1 MSVSLEA
8 LAMAGIDSNEWA
20 MDAQEW
26 ERNETEIDFVPPH
39 LLADEDDDDDDDGN
53 DNDDENVMSIV
64 SNYRFPMAGFF
75 GSCGRKDGRGD
86 GVHCILGIFC
96 SLSKAIERKASN
108 GMNSVRIMVRTILGF
123 LMVMTIKIISAQTSK
138 L

>member
-26 ERNETEIDFVPPH
+26 ERNETEIDVVPPH
-39 LLADEDDDDDDDGN
+39 LLANEDDNDDD
-53 DNDDENVMSIV
+53 DDENVMSIM

-75 GSCGRKDGRGD
+75 GSRGRKDGRGD

-123 LMVMTIKIISAQTSK
+123 LMVMTIKIISAQRSK